1 MLNLRSIK
9 PEEAIEKFINKQ
21 SIKIKQRIRD
31 KAIKNAERNLILAGR
46 KLNDLTPE
54 EWEFIV
60 AEEEILVWEK
70 YKKGGL
76 ISLFGIKNDGV
87 IAS

>member
-76 ISLFGIKNDGV
+76 ISLFGIVFFGTP
-87 IAS
+87 

>member
-1 MLNLRSIK
+1 MLNFRSIK

-76 ISLFGIKNDGV
+76 ISIIALSIWGIP
-87 IAS
+87 

>member
-1 MLNLRSIK
+1 MFNLKSIK
-9 PEEAIEKFINKQ
+9 PEEAIENFVSKQTNKFKQ
-21 SIKIKQRIRD
+21 KVRNR
-31 KAIKNAERNLILAGR
+31 AIKNSEKALILAGR
-46 KLNDLTPE
+46 KLHDLTPD

-76 ISLFGIKNDGV
+76 VSLVGIAFFG
-87 IAS
+87 AP